1 MDKKN
6 YTIKTKL
13 HSHNPK
19 VVEKL
24 IGGNGVLNMFDD
36 VLKNIKTPAIESPF
50 HLLDDGDFNQADP
63 IVEKFM
69 NMGEIGRAHV

>member
-50 HLLDDGDFNQADP
+50 HLLG
-63 IVEKFM
+63 
-69 NMGEIGRAHV
+69 